1 MKIESFKKKEK
12 VSSIVFPRKFEKGRD
27 VLSYVWI
34 DFERTLDKSFV
45 DEEIE
50 EACMLK
56 RSTFEV
62 SEHGWK
68 VLMVGE
74 RRGRSIPGEIQGLK
88 GWPRRWIHSGNS
100 YI

>member
-1 MKIESFKKKEK
+1 MFFRENSKRGETYFT
-12 VSSIVFPRKFEKGRD
+12 
-27 VLSYVWI
+27 YVWI
-34 DFERTLDKSFV
+34 DFERTSDKSFV

-50 EACMLK
+50 KACMLK
-56 RSTFEV
+56 RLTFEV

>member
-1 MKIESFKKKEK
+1 MSRKAVTPLFTSCLIIA
-12 VSSIVFPRKFEKGRD
+12 VTVQTRTSIV
-27 VLSYVWI
+27 Y
-34 DFERTLDKSFV
+34 LDK
-45 DEEIE
+45 EIE

-56 RSTFEV
+56 QSTFEV
-62 SEHGWK
+62 SEHSWK